1 MYKLPCT
8 ALSQRCPA
16 VSLGSQPM
24 CLLELVLRDWLAV
37 VLFSLK
43 LPSITTFSLG
53 LYRMFLWLLLS
64 LYQQLKNKIKR

>member
-1 MYKLPCT
+1 MYKLPCP